1 VLVGL
6 GHVGGHCTMAAFVG
20 RASVAG
26 DAFPLGE
33 EFHHRGTEADIEL
46 LAHQGVRDRVVV
58 TFDLH
63 MVINV
68 DPGEFPLGIL
78 IGLSW
83 QRPKRRAVEG
93 VKQLLA

>member
-1 VLVGL
+1 
-6 GHVGGHCTMAAFVG
+6 MAAFVG

-78 IGLSW
+78 IGLRGERL
-83 QRPKRRAVEG
+83 QGRPV
-93 VKQLLA
+93 

>member
-1 VLVGL
+1 
-6 GHVGGHCTMAAFVG
+6 
-20 RASVAG
+20 
-26 DAFPLGE
+26 
-33 EFHHRGTEADIEL
+33 
-46 LAHQGVRDRVVV
+46 V